1 MNKNL
6 LVALILT
13 IVSATAWQPV
23 AAAEAT
29 IELVPSSR
37 VILKI
42 IPGMTIDDIIA
53 RIYPREKD
61 LWPQIRE
68 KLIETN
74 PNSFHPYS
82 DRLVNG
88 ARLKLVD
95 IRRIYAEEVESK
107 LKVGYVSRLEGSATA
122 RDVNDRFE
130 ELQINSQI
138 FEGDRIETDA
148 ESQLSILMDD
158 GAEIHLR
165 PDSVIKISEYTITSG
180 YDRNSSS
187 VLDLLR
193 GGFRKITGA
202 IGASML
208 ANYQVQTGF
217 ATIGIRGTDYVVK
230 LCKGDDCSQTVG
242 RNDPDAKLHAAVL
255 EGAITLTSDEDVQIL
270 MAMGEY
276 ATATS
281 GTLTLERD
289 APVPLGFLDT
299 DEAGQFEATVSR
311 QEADAGPSPWIW
323 ILGILLLAAGL

>member
-6 LVALILT
+6 LVALIMT
-13 IVSATAWQPV
+13 FVSAAAWLPP
-23 AAAEAT
+23 ASAEAT

-42 IPGMTIDDIIA
+42 IPGMTIDDIIT

-95 IRRIYAEEVESK
+95 IKRVYAEEVAAK
-107 LKVGYVSRLEGSATA
+107 TRVGYVSRLEGRATA
-122 RDVNDRFE
+122 RDVNDRVE

-138 FEGDRIETDA
+138 FEGDRVETDA
-148 ESQLSILMDD
+148 ESHLLIVMDD
-158 GAEIHLR
+158 SAEIHLKQ
-165 PDSVIKISEYTITSG
+165 DSVIKISEYLITSG
-180 YDRNSSS
+180 YGKDSSS
-187 VLDLLR
+187 ILDLLR
-193 GGFRKITGA
+193 GGFRKITGS
-202 IGASML
+202 IGASAL

-230 LCKGDDCSQTVG
+230 LCKGDDCTQTVG
-242 RNDPDAKLHAAVL
+242 RNDPEAKLHAAVL
-255 EGAITLTSDEDVQIL
+255 EGVITLTTDEDVQIL

-276 ATATS
+276 GTAT
-281 GTLTLERD
+281 GETLMLERD
-289 APVPLGFLDT
+289 VPVPLGFLDA
-299 DEAGQFEATVSR
+299 DEAEQFNATVP
-311 QEADAGPSPWIW
+311 QQQADEGTSPWVW
-323 ILGILLLAAGL
+323 VLGILLLAAGL

>member
-6 LVALILT
+6 LVALILS
-13 IVSATAWQPV
+13 IVSAAAWQPV
-23 AAAEAT
+23 AAADAT

-88 ARLKLVD
+88 ARLNLVD
-95 IRRIYAEEVESK
+95 IKRIYTEEVESK
-107 LKVGYVSRLEGSATA
+107 LKVGYVSRLEGSATV
-122 RDVNDRFE
+122 RDINDRIE

-138 FEGDRIETDA
+138 YEGDRIETDA
-148 ESQLSILMDD
+148 ESQVSIALDD
-158 GAEIHLR
+158 GAEIHLKQ
-165 PDSVIKISEYTITSG
+165 DSVIKISEYTITSG
-180 YDRNSSS
+180 YGENSSS
-187 VLDLLR
+187 ILDLLR

-202 IGASML
+202 IGASAL
-208 ANYQVQTGF
+208 ANYQVQTGM

-230 LCKGDDCSQTVG
+230 LCKGDDCTQTVG
-242 RNDPDAKLHAAVL
+242 RNDPEAKLHAAVL
-255 EGAITLTSDEDVQIL
+255 EGVITLTTAEDVQVL

-276 ATATS
+276 GTAS
-281 GTLTLERD
+281 SETLTLERD

-299 DEAGQFEATVSR
+299 NEVAQFEAAVPP
-311 QEADAGPSPWIW
+311 QEAGTSPWVW
-323 ILGILLLAAGL
+323 ILGVLLLAAGL

>member
-6 LVALILT
+6 LVALIMT
-13 IVSATAWQPV
+13 FVSAAAWLPP
-23 AAAEAT
+23 ASAEAT
-29 IELVPSSR
+29 VELVPSSR

-74 PNSFHPYS
+74 PSSFHPYS

-95 IRRIYAEEVESK
+95 IKRIYAEEVAAK
-107 LKVGYVSRLEGSATA
+107 TRVGYVSRLEGRATA
-122 RDVNDRFE
+122 RDVNDRVE

-138 FEGDRIETDA
+138 FEGDRVETDA
-148 ESQLSILMDD
+148 ESQVLIVMDD
-158 GAEIHLR
+158 GAEIHLKN
-165 PDSVIKISEYTITSG
+165 DSVIKISEYLITSG
-180 YDRNSSS
+180 YGKDSSS
-187 VLDLLR
+187 ILDLLR

-202 IGASML
+202 IGASAL

-230 LCKGDDCSQTVG
+230 LCKGDDCTQTVG
-242 RNDPDAKLHAAVL
+242 RNDPEAKLHAAVL
-255 EGAITLTSDEDVQIL
+255 EGVITLTTDENVQIL

-276 ATATS
+276 GTAT
-281 GTLTLERD
+281 GEALTLERD
-289 APVPLGFLDT
+289 VPVPLGFLDA
-299 DEAGQFEATVSR
+299 DEAEQFNATVP
-311 QEADAGPSPWIW
+311 QQQADDGTSPWVW

>member
-6 LVALILT
+6 LVALILGF
-13 IVSATAWQPV
+13 VSATAWQPV
-23 AAAEAT
+23 ASAEAT

-95 IRRIYAEEVESK
+95 IKRIFVEEVESK
-107 LKVGYVSRLEGSATA
+107 LKVGYVSRLEGRATA
-122 RDVNDRFE
+122 RDINDRIE

-138 FEGDRIETDA
+138 YEGDRIETEA
-148 ESQLSILMDD
+148 ESQVSIAMDD
-158 GAEIHLR
+158 GAEIHLKR
-165 PDSVIKISEYTITSG
+165 DSVIKISEYTITSG
-180 YDRNSSS
+180 YGENSSS
-187 VLDLLR
+187 ILDLLR

-202 IGASML
+202 IGASAL
-208 ANYQVQTGF
+208 ANYQVQTGM

-230 LCKGDDCSQTVG
+230 LCKGDDCTQTVG
-242 RNDPDAKLHAAVL
+242 RNDPEAKLHAAVL
-255 EGAITLTSDEDVQIL
+255 EGVITLTTGEDVQIL
-270 MAMGEY
+270 MAVGEY
-276 ATATS
+276 GTATS
-281 GTLTLERD
+281 ETLTFERD
-289 APVPLGFLDT
+289 VPVPLGFLDT
-299 DEAGQFEATVSR
+299 DEAGQFEATKPP
-311 QEADAGPSPWIW
+311 QEAGTSPWVW
-323 ILGILLLAAGL
+323 ILGVLLLAAGL

>member
-6 LVALILT
+6 LVALIMMF
-13 IVSATAWQPV
+13 VSAAAWLPP
-23 AAAEAT
+23 ASAEAT

-42 IPGMTIDDIIA
+42 IPGMTIDDIIT

-95 IRRIYAEEVESK
+95 IKRVYAEEVAAK
-107 LKVGYVSRLEGSATA
+107 TRVGYVSRLEGRATA
-122 RDVNDRFE
+122 RDVNDRVE

-138 FEGDRIETDA
+138 FEGDRVETDA
-148 ESQLSILMDD
+148 ESHLLIVMDD
-158 GAEIHLR
+158 SAEIHLKQ
-165 PDSVIKISEYTITSG
+165 DSVIKISEYLITSG
-180 YDRNSSS
+180 YGKDSSS
-187 VLDLLR
+187 ILDLLR
-193 GGFRKITGA
+193 GGFRKITGS
-202 IGASML
+202 IGASAL

-230 LCKGDDCSQTVG
+230 LCKGDDCTQTVG
-242 RNDPDAKLHAAVL
+242 RNDPEAKLHAAVL
-255 EGAITLTSDEDVQIL
+255 EGVITLTTDEDVQIL

-276 ATATS
+276 GTAT
-281 GTLTLERD
+281 GETLMLERD
-289 APVPLGFLDT
+289 VPVPLGFLDA
-299 DEAGQFEATVSR
+299 DEAEQFNATVP
-311 QEADAGPSPWIW
+311 QQQADEGTSPWVW
-323 ILGILLLAAGL
+323 VLGILLLAAGL

>member
-6 LVALILT
+6 LVALILA

-23 AAAEAT
+23 ASAEAT

-107 LKVGYVSRLEGSATA
+107 LKVGYVSRLEGRATA
-122 RDVNDRFE
+122 RDVNDRIE

-138 FEGDRIETDA
+138 FEGDRIETDT

-158 GAEIHLR
+158 GAEIHLK

-230 LCKGDDCSQTVG
+230 LCKGDNCSQTVG
-242 RNDPDAKLHAAVL
+242 RNDPEAKLHAAVL

-281 GTLTLERD
+281 QSLTLERD

-299 DEAGQFEATVSR
+299 DEAGQFEATVPR
-311 QEADAGPSPWIW
+311 QEADAGTSPWVW